1 MRLDHQASEETNGI
15 DIICIIHIIH
25 SMDQSPIDVRAFR
38 RSLRA
43 LERQIERALAS
54 ETECCGVTPAQCHLL
69 LAVEEKGE
77 PSVGEL
83 AAALELDQSTLSR
96 TIEGLVRA
104 GMLSRREDPA
114 NRRRQLVGLTGSGRA
129 KADEINA
136 LCDESYAGL
145 LASLPEE
152 EAAAVARSLPLF
164 AEALRAW
171 RSSRSGKGCC
181 GPASNCVA
189 ASAEGEAK

>member
-1 MRLDHQASEETNGI
+1 
-15 DIICIIHIIH
+15 
-25 SMDQSPIDVRAFR
+25 MDQSPIDVRAFR

-43 LERQIERALAS
+43 LERQIERTLAS

-77 PSVGEL
+77 PSVGEV

-114 NRRRQLVGLTGSGRA
+114 NRRRQLVGLTASGRA

-152 EAAAVARSLPLF
+152 EAGAVVRSLPLF

-171 RSSRSGKGCC
+171 RGSRTGKGCC
-181 GPASNCVA
+181 GPASNCGA
-189 ASAEGEAK
+189 ASAEGGAK